1 MKLKQ
6 YEEIAVLEEGDD
18 GAIVTVTGQSGAS
31 VLLGPTYLAHL
42 QIITSLA
49 AMQLHSVSARHDL
62 PALKLLCAEMQ
73 TLLLTHHEACNKFFG
88 SDGHKTLAV
97 AFEELKELRKQI
109 DGL

>member
-18 GAIVTVTGQSGAS
+18 GAVVTVTGQRGAS
-31 VLLGPTYLAHL
+31 VLLGPAYLAHL
-42 QIITSLA
+42 QVIADLA
-49 AMQLHSVSARHDL
+49 AVQLSAAESRHEVSALR
-62 PALKLLCAEMQ
+62 LLCAEMR
-73 TLLLTHHEACNKFFG
+73 TLLKTHHEACNKFFG
-88 SDGHKTLAV
+88 VDSEKTLAV